1 RARPTDRRSR
11 AGGCRVAPPPP
22 RPRRVRARPPAAG
35 CPNGC
40 RRSGSGGSRGHSGR
54 ASRRRCAPHCPAC
67 PYDRRRGARARSAP
81 SSKPSALRPAAREAP
96 WPDVVGDSSSPGEP
110 TRCRDFRQ
118 LSHGSSVV
126 DGATGRYYIR
136 DVISI
141 TREDCRP
148 LTLRHAANLLQA
160 LAHPVRLQ
168 ILDVVR
174 ERPCTVGE
182 IVERVG
188 LAQPVISRHL
198 AVLRREGVLSV
209 APSGRER
216 VYRLAGCRVEP
227 LLEVLFDSP

>member
-1 RARPTDRRSR
+1 M
-11 AGGCRVAPPPP
+11 
-22 RPRRVRARPPAAG
+22 
-35 CPNGC
+35 
-40 RRSGSGGSRGHSGR
+40 
-54 ASRRRCAPHCPAC
+54 
-67 PYDRRRGARARSAP
+67 
-81 SSKPSALRPAAREAP
+81 
-96 WPDVVGDSSSPGEP
+96 
-110 TRCRDFRQ
+110 
-118 LSHGSSVV
+118 
-126 DGATGRYYIR
+126 
-136 DVISI
+136 
-141 TREDCRP
+141 
-148 LTLRHAANLLQA
+148 LQA

-227 LLEVLFDSP
+227 LLEVLFDSPKQKGSAA